1 MKSNN
6 RAISQ
11 NGLRRPQSSS
21 PYINFRHC
29 DNQKGRNLVSNTLML
44 NNLKH
49 KQLSLTPRDI
59 EETIGG
65 EESFKVYV
73 RVRPLNDREL
83 YCSKSSPS
91 IVKVQDNYVRPILIC

>member
-1 MKSNN
+1 
-6 RAISQ
+6 
-11 NGLRRPQSSS
+11 
-21 PYINFRHC
+21 
-29 DNQKGRNLVSNTLML
+29 VSNTLML

-91 IVKVQDNYVRPILIC
+91 IVKVKENYVRLILIS